1 LEIEFMAIINP
12 STTALKVSGNGSG
25 GTLVLAFDD
34 SQLPQVL
41 KTTLLRERLL
51 KVKIEPVEE

>member
-1 LEIEFMAIINP
+1 MAIINP